1 MAQPVTIH
9 SAYAG
14 MAQDMARDQLPAA
27 TLWNIVDFIPNAL
40 GAPLRKRGG
49 YVYASSAVTAASFL
63 RRVMYGTTDLGGSQL
78 LALDSITSTS
88 AGAGL
93 WSVNETSGAVTF
105 IGSVT
110 GASAGGAAG
119 NTTVGDP
126 VNFGKRWFIPNGYVD
141 ATAGSSAASACPT
154 MYDGS
159 TMTKVSTYSQSGGV
173 NGVRYLEIWR
183 SRVVA
188 ANGPKHP
195 RRLWFS
201 TAGTTKA
208 NKFDDSDAWLDVPHH
223 VSGLCNL
230 PTALLVFGHDRTT
243 RIRGSIPPPEPDL
256 VVEQFNQ
263 EGCADY
269 RSISTWN
276 GKCLYANTNGIFLTD
291 GIDTND
297 LTAQAGLSNY
307 YRTLLASFT
316 SAWRLR
322 GEVFRNYYFLTI
334 SNASDTFVDC
344 LVCDLR
350 SRGFF
355 RVSNFNFHGF
365 GVGTGTSF
373 QQFYGAHAGTTR
385 VIRLTDIFTPA
396 SGNKNDAD
404 GTAILP
410 VVEYPCRRGFFQQ
423 ARKWLPTQGLTH
435 WKRLYFN
442 YDLRDAASDNP
453 TLVPSYV
460 SSPEASSYT
469 SIAVALDETTALKR
483 AGRSF
488 GPSGARGGVMAAA
501 LGVKLTQSAVSS
513 DTRIYSLEAE
523 MEAVEGSRV
532 AQ

>member
-1 MAQPVTIH
+1 MGQPVTIH

-14 MAQDMARDQLPAA
+14 MSQDMARDQLPPAS
-27 TLWNIVDFIPNAL
+27 LWNLVDFIPNAL

-49 YVYASSAVTAASFL
+49 YVYASSSISAATFL
-63 RRVMYGTTDLGGSQL
+63 RRVMYGSTDLGGSQL

-93 WSVNETSGAVTF
+93 WSVNETTGAVTF

-110 GASAGGAAG
+110 AVSAGGAAG
-119 NTTVGDP
+119 KTTVGDP

-141 ATAGSSAASACPT
+141 SIAGTSAISSAPT
-154 MYDGS
+154 LYDGS
-159 TMTKVSTYSQSGGV
+159 TLTKVETYAASGGV
-173 NGVRYLEIWR
+173 NGVRYLEVWK
-183 SRVVA
+183 SRLVA

-201 TAGTTKA
+201 TAGITKA
-208 NKFDDSDAWLDVPHH
+208 NKFDDKDAWLDVPHH
-223 VSGLCNL
+223 VSGLCTL

-256 VVEQFNQ
+256 VVEQLNA

-276 GKCLYANTNGIFLTD
+276 GRCLYANTNGIFLTD
-291 GIDTND
+291 GIETDD
-297 LTAQAGLSNY
+297 LTVKAGLSNY

-316 SAWRLR
+316 AAWRLR
-322 GEVFRNYYFLTI
+322 GEVFRNYYFLSI

-344 LVCDLR
+344 LVVDLR
-350 SRGFF
+350 SRGIF
-355 RVSNFNFHGF
+355 RLSNFNFHGF
-365 GVGTGTSF
+365 SVGTGTIF
-373 QQFYGAHAGTTR
+373 QQFYATPAATAR
-385 VIRLTDIFTPA
+385 VCRLTDIFAPA
-396 SGNKNDAD
+396 STNKADAD

-423 ARKWLPTQGLTH
+423 ARKWLPTQGITH

-453 TLVPSYV
+453 TLVASYV
-460 SSPEASSYT
+460 TTPESTSYT
-469 SIAVALDETTALKR
+469 NFAVALDETTVLKR
-483 AGRSF
+483 KGRSF

-501 LGVKLTQSAVSS
+501 LGIKLTQTANSS
-513 DTRIYSLEAE
+513 DTRIYSLESE
-523 MEAVEGSRV
+523 MEAIEGSRV
-532 AQ
+532 A